1 MSYPT
6 EEEYRQAYQK
16 WCQEHPEKTGADIPQ
31 NTVVEINGKSI
42 RLGTRINHMKYYPE
56 RYSDNIEFWQST
68 GALEDKNERIERKYR
83 QAALIWKKENKKNLS
98 EMPTKASVYIKEF
111 GTVNIGYHLSVMR
124 RIYRMQK
131 QGKSCEE
138 RKPLSAEQ
146 ITWWTAEGMI
156 WDNVWAHKKKTRPFR
171 FRHQALCKELQAL
184 ENENY
189 ELDNILEQFFMD
201 YETFCLILEEKLSKK
216 ITNKNLEN
224 KTIKLFCKHSGYS
237 ETILTNVVKFKQLF
251 PDESFEQILTR
262 SIHESTIETEI
273 PDWIMEKYT
282 PYVIEILQYLN
293 FPVREIID
301 LMKQDILSIEQAITI
316 QMINEENSQKQD
328 KKWLTMTTQYL
339 VNLLLENQI
348 TVREEVISDFLI
360 ELKEHKLTNEDI
372 KKLTDLSLRAFEK
385 IRMFQMLEVGLET
398 EEKKKIEKMREYHF
412 SSEDIEESYFV
423 TLRFYNAK
431 KDKQEKDNYRLELL
445 RQYIIDWR
453 YYSQEEKRQIIQNHH
468 FTEEEIDYMNT
479 ARQKIDHT
487 IYKVKKIGKKS

>member
-1 MSYPT
+1 M
-6 EEEYRQAYQK
+6 
-16 WCQEHPEKTGADIPQ
+16 
-31 NTVVEINGKSI
+31 
-42 RLGTRINHMKYYPE
+42 
-56 RYSDNIEFWQST
+56 
-68 GALEDKNERIERKYR
+68 
-83 QAALIWKKENKKNLS
+83 
-98 EMPTKASVYIKEF
+98 
-111 GTVNIGYHLSVMR
+111 
-124 RIYRMQK
+124 
-131 QGKSCEE
+131 
-138 RKPLSAEQ
+138 
-146 ITWWTAEGMI
+146 
-156 WDNVWAHKKKTRPFR
+156 
-171 FRHQALCKELQAL
+171 
-184 ENENY
+184 
-189 ELDNILEQFFMD
+189 
-201 YETFCLILEEKLSKK
+201 
-216 ITNKNLEN
+216 
-224 KTIKLFCKHSGYS
+224 
-237 ETILTNVVKFKQLF
+237 TNVVKFKQLF

-262 SIHESTIETEI
+262 SIHESTIEKEI

-301 LMKQDILSIEQAITI
+301 LMKQDILSIEQAITL
-316 QMINEENSQKQD
+316 QMINEENIQKQD

-348 TVREEVISDFLI
+348 TVREQVISDFLI

-372 KKLTDLSLRAFEK
+372 KKLTDLSLRTFEK

-398 EEKKKIEKMREYHF
+398 EEKKKLEKMREYHF
-412 SSEDIEESYFV
+412 SPEDIEETYFI

-487 IYKVKKIGKKS
+487 ISKVKKIGKKS